1 MKFAQTL
8 IAAAAFSAFAMG
20 AAQAN
25 TVLYTQNFEN
35 PVGFV
40 SNGKSLSQQTVNS
53 LYANQPAGFVFS
65 QEYTVETIRIG
76 DAGAFGTGYK
86 DPQGK
91 AGSYAL
97 GMLQNVEDDKLGMAF
112 DIGAFAF
119 LNFQF
124 DFSTIELDCCA
135 APFVP
140 VGGAA
145 PRLRI
150 SLFDNPLGQPSS
162 GAGLTALSFTEVT
175 GLFNPNK
182 NIFNFSTKTVGLNAA
197 GNSNGKVILQL
208 DLLEGGYAALDN
220 FTIVASNTEG
230 EVGNVPEP
238 GSLALLGLGLTG
250 LYAAR
255 RRKAGKAA

>member
-8 IAAAAFSAFAMG
+8 IAAAAFSALALG
-20 AAQAN
+20 SAQAA

-40 SNGKSLSQQTVNS
+40 NNGKDLSQQQVNAV
-53 LYANQPAGFVFS
+53 YANQPSGFVFG
-65 QEYTVETIRIG
+65 QEFTVETVKVG
-76 DAGAFGTGYK
+76 GTGAFGLGYQ
-86 DPQGK
+86 DPQGR
-91 AGSYAL
+91 AGNYTL
-97 GMLQNVEDDKLGMAF
+97 GMLSGVEDDKLGMAF
-112 DIGAFAF
+112 DAGAFDF

-124 DFSTIELDCCA
+124 DISTIELDCCG

-145 PRLRI
+145 PRMRI
-150 SLFDNPLGQPSS
+150 SLFDNPLGNPGSGS
-162 GAGLTALSFTEVT
+162 GAALTFIDVT
-175 GLFNPNK
+175 GAFNSSK
-182 NIFNFSTKTVGLNAA
+182 NIFNFSTQTVGLSTA
-197 GNSNGKVILQL
+197 GSTNGKVILQL

-220 FTIVASNTEG
+220 FTIAASDIQGDVNK
-230 EVGNVPEP
+230 VPEP

-255 RRKAGKAA
+255 